1 MVFRTPWDAA
11 PAPEV
16 SPELPETMPAPPK
29 KRGRRPTPKPET
41 DRGGRAGQGGWL
53 YHHLTITGP
62 ADRVAAFAEAARG
75 SGIGPWRVDGARIE
89 EDIFNL
95 AASQPKE
102 MRSLTIQGCR
112 ILARQFRERVEARA
126 ARAAAL
132 VGSRRA
138 SGRTCPGGACPFDL
152 NTLLPV
158 PAAILDNEL
167 THPKAQAWL
176 LDHWG
181 LSDVPRQ
188 VVVRTQAT
196 AGKRLSAGH
205 TVLGYGFFTAGETPH
220 AAIAGIAEAWSDLRF
235 VLQPRPVD

>member
-1 MVFRTPWDAA
+1 MVFRTPWDEA

-41 DRGGRAGQGGWL
+41 DRGGRAGEGGWL

-62 ADRVAAFAEAARG
+62 ADRVAAFADAARG
-75 SGIGPWRVDGARIE
+75 SGIVPWRVDGARIE

-102 MRSLTIQGCR
+102 MRSLTIEGCR

-132 VGSRRA
+132 VGSRSA
-138 SGRTCPGGACPFDL
+138 SGRACPFDL
-152 NTLLPV
+152 HSLLPV

-167 THPKAQAWL
+167 TPPKAQAWL
-176 LDHWG
+176 LEHWG

-196 AGKRLSAGH
+196 AGKRLPSGH

-220 AAIAGIAEAWSDLRF
+220 TAIAVIAEAWSDLRF